1 MRRKVSIGRWLRAMM
16 CLLALLALPAYAQDD
31 DRVGRLVELYQQAT
45 TLQAE
50 NRYDEA
56 ASSARAMIELAEAIG
71 GPDHPDVG
79 AGLLLL
85 GQSQEALGGV
95 DAAITTYTRAAGI
108 GRLHFGDTHPLTL
121 NAWNALGRLLLA
133 SGDAEGAVGY
143 NRSVHEG
150 LVGNAAATDLDRAA
164 AAENLAESLAVTGGI
179 DEAEAL
185 YRQALSMRE
194 QAAGD
199 DQAALE
205 PALRKI
211 ADFLSANGRREAS
224 VPYYR
229 RLLAISTALRGERD
243 AQTSIAMNNLALVL
257 QDLQQYGEAE
267 ELLRAA
273 LDIDRALLDRLDT
286 DLALAHANLAGVLSE
301 TGQHEQAER
310 HHREALAIREEALGP
325 DDPLT
330 AVSLNDLGLLL
341 WTVGRLEVAEAL
353 MRRALAIRS
362 AALGEEDA
370 ATAQS
375 AGNLGLILSAR
386 GEHEQAA
393 ALHRQ
398 ALAVNRVALGPD
410 HPDTSKSINNLAV
423 DLEALG
429 EYDQAI
435 ELFRQALEIDE
446 RTSGAMHP
454 NTATALNNLADSLAM
469 RGDFASL
476 TEAGQLSE
484 RALAIRE
491 AVLGDGHPDTI
502 SSLDS
507 LATVVST
514 LGLWGEAAP
523 LFERAVALQTD
534 PANRSGIR
542 AISHMFAAA
551 AANAM
556 LLDPEQAGT
565 AAFETVQ
572 WPMGGQASAALAA
585 TAARLA
591 AREPELVALVR
602 RRQDAEERHGELLD
616 AILSAHGAGDDGRAR
631 ALRSEADELSALIAG
646 LDDELARRFPRF
658 ASLNSGEP
666 LPVGAVVPLLRRGE
680 ALVLVVP
687 GHVRRSG
694 FRVAGSAF
702 VVRWDGAVH
711 AAMLEPGYGI
721 QLDIARLRCS
731 IDRDSSSDCV
741 RRLGGEGG
749 TETGTRGAVTLVA
762 GVSPGGFDLGLA
774 HDLHGRMLGPL
785 EEALEGVEHLIF
797 VGGDDSLANLPLQLL
812 VTEAPDPALMGADAL
827 REARWL
833 IRDMAL
839 STLPS
844 VASLAALREVA
855 PAAAAGSRRFLGVG
869 DPVIGRGGPMRC
881 ADEDAAPVRVALA
894 QEVTGG
900 LVRSAGDGVTDVE
913 AVRALSRL
921 PDTRCELEAI
931 AATLGGGT
939 LLLDAMATETELKR
953 LDDEGELADHR
964 ILAFATHGLTAG
976 AIGGGEPAL
985 VLTPPT
991 AASALDDGL
1000 LTASEIAALSLD
1012 ADWVILSAC
1021 DTAAGQESGGES
1033 LSGLARA
1040 FFYAGSR
1047 SLMVSHWPVV
1057 SSAAV
1062 RITTGAFDRLARS
1075 PEIGRAEAVRQ
1086 SLVAMLDDPSS
1097 GEAELHPRY
1106 WAPFSLVGEGGSV
1119 ARR

>member
-1 MRRKVSIGRWLRAMM
+1 MRAML

-31 DRVGRLVELYQQAT
+31 DRIGRMVELYQQAT

-85 GQSQEALGGV
+85 GQSQEALGDV
-95 DAAITTYTRAAGI
+95 DAAIETFVRAAGI
-108 GRLHFGDTHPLTL
+108 GRVHLGDGHPLTL
-121 NAWNALGRLLLA
+121 NAWNALGRLSLA
-133 SGDAEGAVGY
+133 RGDVEGAVAY
-143 NRSVHEG
+143 NRSVHEA
-150 LVGNAAATDLDRAA
+150 LAGNAAATDLDRAA
-164 AAENLAESLAVTGGI
+164 AAENLAESLAAAGGI

-185 YRQALSMRE
+185 YRQALSTRE
-194 QAAGD
+194 QAGGD

-205 PALRKI
+205 PALRKM

-229 RLLAISTALRGERD
+229 RLLAISAALRGERD

-267 ELLRAA
+267 QLLRAA
-273 LDIDRALLDRLDT
+273 LDIDRELLDRLDT

-301 TGQHEQAER
+301 TGQHEEAER
-310 HHREALAIREEALGP
+310 HHRDALAIREEALGP

-341 WTVGRLEVAEAL
+341 WTVGRLDAAETL

-435 ELFRQALEIDE
+435 ELFRQALAIDE

-476 TEAGQLSE
+476 SEARRLCE

-491 AVLGDGHPDTI
+491 AVLGEGHPDTI
-502 SSLDS
+502 ASLDS

-542 AISHMFAAA
+542 AISHLFIAA

-556 LLDPEQAGT
+556 LLDPEQAGP
-565 AAFETVQ
+565 AAFESVQ

-631 ALRSEADELSALIAG
+631 ALRAEAGELATLIAG

-666 LPVGAVVPLLRRGE
+666 LPVEAVVPLLRRGE

-687 GHVRRSG
+687 GHVRRTG
-694 FRVAGSAF
+694 FRVAGSAYA
-702 VVRWDGAVH
+702 VRWDGAVH

-731 IDRDSSSDCV
+731 IDRDSSPDCL

-749 TETGTRGAVTLVA
+749 TEAGTRGAVTLVA
-762 GVSPGGFDLGLA
+762 GVSPGGFDLSLA

-785 EEALEGVEHLIF
+785 EGALEGVEHLIF

-812 VTEAPDPALMGADAL
+812 VTEAPDPSLDGEHAL

-844 VASLAALREVA
+844 VASLAALRQVA

-869 DPVIGRGGPMRC
+869 DPVIGRGGPIRC
-881 ADEDAAPVRVALA
+881 ADEDAAPVRVAQA

-900 LVRSAGDGVTDVE
+900 LVRSAGGGVADVE

-953 LDDEGELADHR
+953 LNDEGELADHR

-976 AIGGGEPAL
+976 VIGGGEPAL
-985 VLTPPT
+985 VMTPPA
-991 AASALDDGL
+991 AASTLDDGL

-1086 SLVAMLDDPSS
+1086 SLVALLDDPSS